1 MLKKLKLVRNIVIH
15 LLSFPFYLIFKYL
28 PFLLERLIFHYFKD
42 KKLVFTK
49 QTQPKYIFLI
59 NSKSGKNMG
68 RVVKDILSEY
78 YKARYLCDIIK
89 ADPKQFILDAL
100 KVIREDDKVS

>member
-1 MLKKLKLVRNIVIH
+1 
-15 LLSFPFYLIFKYL
+15 
-28 PFLLERLIFHYFKD
+28 
-42 KKLVFTK
+42 
-49 QTQPKYIFLI
+49 
-59 NSKSGKNMG
+59 MG